1 MSFSNSAAQAALF
14 NWSMKQRGSDWLWM
28 LLACYAAG
36 FGLTLAL
43 AWPTD
48 GLTRASFLLLMA
60 IMPPVIAAF
69 VFLPAGV
76 LVIGLI
82 RIKLRSA
89 ETTELDDSLAAT
101 SPEQAERKLR
111 EFIAL
116 KQGLGARI
124 GMGESVQPFD
134 AERATYTLP
143 DDDPRDLPH

>member
-1 MSFSNSAAQAALF
+1 
-14 NWSMKQRGSDWLWM
+14 MKQRGSDWLWM

-43 AWPTD
+43 VWPAD
-48 GLTRASFLLLMA
+48 GLTRASFLLPMA

-69 VFLPAGV
+69 VFVPAGV

-82 RIKLRSA
+82 RINSRIA
-89 ETTELDDSLAAT
+89 EAKELDDSLAAT
-101 SPEQAERKLR
+101 TPEEADRRLR

-143 DDDPRDLPH
+143 EDDSRGLPR

>member
-1 MSFSNSAAQAALF
+1 M
-14 NWSMKQRGSDWLWM
+14 WM

-43 AWPTD
+43 VWPAD

-69 VFLPAGV
+69 VFVPAGV

-82 RIKLRSA
+82 RINSRIA
-89 ETTELDDSLAAT
+89 EAKELDDSLAAT
-101 SPEQAERKLR
+101 TPEEADRRLR

-124 GMGESVQPFD
+124 GMGESVQRFD
-134 AERATYTLP
+134 AESATYTLT
-143 DDDPRDLPH
+143 DDDKRGLPQQPGAGL

>member
-1 MSFSNSAAQAALF
+1 MRAALS
-14 NWSMKQRGSDWLWM
+14 NWEMQQRGSDWLWM

-43 AWPTD
+43 AWPAD
-48 GLTRASFLLLMA
+48 GLARASFLLLMA
-60 IMPPVIAAF
+60 LMPPVIAAF

-76 LVIGLI
+76 LVVGLI
-82 RIKLRSA
+82 RIRLRIV

-124 GMGESVQPFD
+124 GIGESIQPFD

-143 DDDPRDLPH
+143 DDDPRGLPR